1 MSENLGN
8 HRPNCREAQKNESFK
23 RTPETSVIGAIEIAL
38 LKAFK
43 LIINFSEYPLERLH
57 VMLKKNLRK
66 DKEDEHCEINCC
78 WSSMN
83 GPKKA
88 WGDDKL
94 EFR

>member
-57 VMLKKNLRK
+57 VMLKKTFVRIK
-66 DKEDEHCEINCC
+66 R
-78 WSSMN
+78 MN
-83 GPKKA
+83 IVK
-88 WGDDKL
+88 
-94 EFR
+94 